1 MSQVDLLVLAA
12 HPDDA
17 ELSCGGTIAKAVA
30 EGKRVAVVDFTKGE
44 MGTRGTA
51 EIRMQEA
58 AVAGEVLGL
67 TARENLGFRDVYFQ
81 NDEAHQVS
89 VVRMIRK
96 YKPSVILANAITDR
110 HPDHGK
116 GAAVARDAVFM
127 SGLRM
132 LETLDD
138 DDRPQAPWRPRAMY
152 HYIQDQYIEPDF
164 VVDVSGYWDTKEAS
178 IRAFKSQFHD
188 PDSNEPSSYISSP
201 EFMDFILARS
211 QTMGHKIGVKLGEG
225 FTSDRKIGVSS
236 VFDLI

>member
-30 EGKRVAVVDFTKGE
+30 EGKRVAVIDFTKGE